1 MSIPNSLTRWET
13 FIVSLSSLYDFER
26 CDCIIC
32 LCAVFSRSV
41 VFNSLWPHCLQPIR
55 LLCPWNFPGKNTGE
69 GCHFLLQR
77 IFPTQGAN
85 PHLLCLP
92 YWQVDSSRW
101 APPRKPT
108 RVYKLNQRN
117 KHDSLPLCYQLI
129 LENYLTSSSLDVDF
143 RAMKIFTFAPHGLL
157 GPWATVSR
165 KPRAW
170 RSAHKCW
177 MSFLPY
183 GSARVFLCFG
193 AELWATGSEV
203 LRKQFRCNLLLL
215 ALSWLYLSPG
225 SPSKNVRWP

>member
-1 MSIPNSLTRWET
+1 MILKDVTVLYAYVLCSVAQLCSIPCDPIACSP
-13 FIVSLSSLYDFER
+13 SGSSAHGIFQARILER
-26 CDCIIC
+26 GTISC
-32 LCAVFSRSV
+32 SRGS
-41 VFNSLWPHCLQPIR
+41 SQPRERTHIS
-55 LLCPWNFPGKNTGE
+55 
-69 GCHFLLQR
+69 
-77 IFPTQGAN
+77 
-85 PHLLCLP
+85 CLP
-92 YWQVDSSRW
+92 YWQVDSSHW

-177 MSFLPY
+177 VSFLPY